1 MQKRFNTY
9 IKKAF
14 VFAILCTVL
23 AGTMLTSSC
32 HKEEG
37 DNGLTVLNSFGPMPI
52 ARGAELKFIG
62 VHLEKITSI
71 VLPGNIEIPAS
82 AFTSASSTLIT
93 ITVPQNAVE
102 GPVVLKA
109 PEGDITTKTP
119 LGFSEPI
126 ILSSFSPAAA
136 KYDEVVTITGDY
148 LNLIKEVIFTDRVSV
163 LKAAFISQSR
173 TELKL
178 KVPAAAQ
185 TGKIAISNGADD
197 PIIIYSTAVLTVTL
211 PGLTSMAPNPVK
223 AGTALT
229 ITGTNLDLVKSVKF
243 GGNKSV
249 TAFTTQTLTQLV
261 LTVPLDAQDD
271 TLRIIPASG
280 VVVKSNASLVM
291 VVPSVTV
298 TPTTVKNEDDITVT
312 GTNLDLIDKVMF
324 GGGKQGVIKAGGT
337 TTQILVTVPVDAV
350 SGVVDFLTKAT
361 KTIHGP
367 ALTIVDPVFTSFAP
381 ASASAKT
388 DIVITGTNLDLVTK
402 VTFTGGVVGTIGTR
416 NGTQITVTVPV
427 GAKTGKITLTAKNG
441 VEVKSAADFTVLANL
456 PTITSFSEPKGEPG
470 KILTING
477 TNLSLIKELIF
488 PGNVMATA
496 YGIKNDTK
504 VEVYVPMTAAIGF
517 GYITLRT
524 YEGEEGLT
532 PQIFIGGTDPIV
544 DQALVFFN
552 FDGKNSWWGDIG
564 AVENNASLSLDGS
577 YFRINGGPYA
587 GWKGLFWRN
596 GGNDFP
602 GTIIGTNVNQYSLKF
617 DVNVIDAVSDP
628 AGVIAIRL
636 KGTEGDFFY
645 NWAPWKTSPY
655 KTTGWITV
663 TIPVSEFADGTNHI
677 TDMSKINSDFGMAWN
692 NSAGVNLNICIDNL
706 RFQKISKK
714 K

>member
-1 MQKRFNTY
+1 MQKRFKTY
-9 IKKAF
+9 MKRTF
-14 VFAILCTVL
+14 VFAITLAVL
-23 AGTMLTSSC
+23 AGTMFTSSC
-32 HKEEG
+32 NKEEG
-37 DNGLTVLNSFGPMPI
+37 DNGLTVLNSFGPMPV
-52 ARGAELKFIG
+52 ARGAELRFIG
-62 VHLEKITSI
+62 TNLDKITSI
-71 VLPGNIEIPAS
+71 VLPGNIEIA
-82 AFTSASSTLIT
+82 AANFTSKSATLLT

-102 GPVVLKA
+102 GYIVLKA
-109 PEGDITTKTP
+109 PEGDITTKTA

-126 ILSSFSPAAA
+126 LLTSFAPAAA
-136 KYDEVVTITGDY
+136 KYDEVLTITGDY

-163 LKAAFISQSR
+163 LKASFISQSR

-197 PIIIYSTAVLTVTL
+197 PIVIYSTGVLTVTL
-211 PGLTSMAPNPVK
+211 PGLTSMSPNPVK

-229 ITGTNLDLVKSVKF
+229 ITGTNLDLVKSILF

-249 TAFTTQTLTQLV
+249 AAFTSQTLTQLV
-261 LTVPLDAQDD
+261 VTVPVDAQDD
-271 TLRIIPASG
+271 TLRLIPASG
-280 VVVKSNASLVM
+280 VKVKSSAPLVM
-291 VVPSVTV
+291 VIPTVSVS
-298 TPTTVKNEDDITVT
+298 PTTVKNEEDITVT

-337 TTQILVTVPVDAV
+337 ATQILVTVPVDAI
-350 SGVVDFLTKAT
+350 SGVVDFITKAT
-361 KTIHGP
+361 KTVHGP
-367 ALTIVDPVFTSFAP
+367 SLIIVDPVFTLFAP

-416 NGTQITVTVPV
+416 SATQITVTVPV

-441 VEVKSAADFTVLANL
+441 NEVKSAADFTVLANL

-477 TNLSLIKELIF
+477 TNLSLIKQLIF
-488 PGNVMATA
+488 PGNIMATA
-496 YGIKNDTK
+496 YGSKSDTK
-504 VEVYVPMTAAIGF
+504 VEVYVPLTATIGYGF
-517 GYITLRT
+517 ITLIT

-532 PQIFIGGTDPIV
+532 PEIFIGGTDPVV
-544 DQALVFFN
+544 DQALVYFN
-552 FDGKNSWWGDIG
+552 FDGKGSWWGDIG
-564 AVENNASLSLDGS
+564 APENLPELSLSGN

-602 GTIIGTNVNQYSLKF
+602 GNIIGTNVSQYVMKF
-617 DVNVIDAVSDP
+617 DVNVIDPISDP

-636 KGTEGDFFY
+636 KGTEGDFWY
-645 NWAPWKTSPY
+645 NWAPWKSGSY

-663 TIPVSEFADGTNHI
+663 TVPISEFMDGTKHI
-677 TDMSKINSDFGMAWN
+677 TDMSKMDSDFGMAWN
-692 NSAGVNLNICIDNL
+692 NSAGSNLNICIDNL
-706 RFQKISKK
+706 RFAKTSKK